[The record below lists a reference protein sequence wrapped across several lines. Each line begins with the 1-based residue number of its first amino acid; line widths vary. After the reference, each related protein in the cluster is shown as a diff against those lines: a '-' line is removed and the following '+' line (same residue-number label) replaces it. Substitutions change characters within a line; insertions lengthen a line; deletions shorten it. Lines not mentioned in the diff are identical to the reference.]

1 MAILDNR
8 ITNAYI
14 TCIGMLCRHVLC
26 LLHTVQ
32 VWSRVYCCRATPN
45 AYFQINEHLHTFFFL
60 QPLLGMLGTQTI
72 YYMKTRNLLF
82 AASLLAFGV
91 ASCERVI
98 EALVTPDDEAKTYTI
113 KLRAG
118 GEVDVT
124 HEPLTRFIPDD
135 RDLYGVQVWHKPATT
150 GSYEYYAYGLFD
162 NLEDVEL
169 EVTENYKY
177 KLEVNLIDD
186 GKDKIYCDS
195 ILVDSKHYLGYGQPF
210 KGRNKYNASSTT
222 SITQLTN
229 AFTYDSD
236 RYFNDNDYI
245 QTTDGKERHYPE
257 GIDFYYGAVTGYLPT
272 EDGATLSI
280 YLKHMIFGLKVNIG
294 DYFDNGVI
302 TLSLPHYMDYQTFTF
317 TPENRTLETTFA
329 NTEDAPSWYGYE
341 DISHADTDPMDVDF
355 RWTKDDGSIVDWKS
369 FIVYFYRLKQT
380 VINLEYYGED
390 GVLGDNSFDI
400 HYEDTEIENDYK
412 SYNFGSEQEDYYW

>member
-1 MAILDNR
+1 M
-8 ITNAYI
+8 
-14 TCIGMLCRHVLC
+14 
-26 LLHTVQ
+26 
-32 VWSRVYCCRATPN
+32 
-45 AYFQINEHLHTFFFL
+45 
-60 QPLLGMLGTQTI
+60 GMLGTQTI

-98 EALVTPDDEAKTYTI
+98 EAPVTPDDEAKTYTI

-124 HEPLTRFIPDD
+124 HEPLTRFTPDD
-135 RDLYGVQVWHKPATT
+135 RDLYGVSVRQKPATT
-150 GSYEYYAYGLFD
+150 GEYEYYAYGLFD
-162 NLEDVEL
+162 SLEDVEL
-169 EVTENYKY
+169 EVKENHMYSIY
-177 KLEVNLIDD
+177 VDLIDD

-195 ILVDSKHYLGYGQPF
+195 ILIDSKRYLGYGEPF
-210 KGRNKYNASSTT
+210 KGRNKYNASSEF

-229 AFTYDSD
+229 EFTYASD
-236 RYFNDNDYI
+236 RYFSQNYGI
-245 QTTDGKERHYPE
+245 QTTDGKTYSFPQ
-257 GIDFYYGAVTGYLPT
+257 GIDYYFGRVSDYLPT

-280 YLKHMIFGLKVNIG
+280 YLKHMVIGFKVNIG

-302 TLSLPHYMDYQTFTF
+302 TLSLPNYMDYQKITF
-317 TPENRTLETTFA
+317 TPENKTWETTFA
-329 NTEDAPSWYGYE
+329 NTDDVASWYGYE
-341 DISHADTDPMDVDF
+341 DLSLADTDPMDVDF

-369 FIVYFYRLKQT
+369 FRVYFYRLKQT

-412 SYNFGSEQEDYYW
+412 SYNFGSNQEDYNW

>member
-1 MAILDNR
+1 
-8 ITNAYI
+8 
-14 TCIGMLCRHVLC
+14 
-26 LLHTVQ
+26 
-32 VWSRVYCCRATPN
+32 
-45 AYFQINEHLHTFFFL
+45 
-60 QPLLGMLGTQTI
+60 MLGTQTI

-98 EALVTPDDEAKTYTI
+98 EAPVTPDDEAKTYTI

-118 GEVDVT
+118 GEIDVT

-150 GSYEYYAYGLFD
+150 GSYERYAYGLFD
-162 NLEDVEL
+162 SLEDVEL

-177 KLEVNLIDD
+177 RFEVKLIDD

-195 ILVDSKHYLGYGQPF
+195 ILIDSKRYLGYGEPF
-210 KGRNKYNASSTT
+210 KGRNKYNASSDV

-229 AFTYDSD
+229 EFTYDSD
-236 RYFNDNDYI
+236 RYFASYQYI
-245 QTTDGKERHYPE
+245 QTTDGKTTDYPE
-257 GIDFYYGAVTGYLPT
+257 GIDFYYGEVNDYLPT

-280 YLKHMIFGLKVNIG
+280 YLKHMVFGLKVNIG

-302 TLSLPHYMDYQTFTF
+302 TLSLFNKTFTF

-329 NTEDAPSWYGYE
+329 QHASYSSWYGYE
-341 DISHADTDPMDVDF
+341 NISDACFDKSIDF
-355 RWTKDDGSIVDWKS
+355 KWTKDDGSIVDWKS
-369 FIVYFYRLKQT
+369 FTVSFYRLKQT
-380 VINLEYYGED
+380 VVNLEYYGED
-390 GVLGDNSFDI
+390 DVLGGNSFDI

-412 SYNFGSEQEDYYW
+412 SYNFGSNQKDYNW